1 MLPSLSSLAVWKTF
15 KLTAFNSISAIKQ
28 SVWNY
33 MADISSSLN
42 ELMSHSLMP
51 FTPFPQ
57 NLTVCLL
64 RDVAVISSVLFSNTI
79 KWSIFL
85 NISRGIVLRRVSKNH
100 IYDRS
105 AFVLLMA
112 WCRQETN
119 HYLKQCWQRL
129 MMPYGITRPRWVIW
143 RTCAIYFW

>member
-1 MLPSLSSLAVWKTF
+1 MLPTLSSLAVWKTF

-33 MADISSSLN
+33 MAVISSGLN
-42 ELMSHSLMP
+42 ELMSHILMP
-51 FTPFPQ
+51 FTTFPL
-57 NLTVCLL
+57 NLTLCPL

-79 KWSIFL
+79 KWLIFL
-85 NISRGIVLRRVSKNH
+85 NISSGIALRRVSKNH
-100 IYDRS
+100 ISDRS
-105 AFVLLMA
+105 ASVLLMT

-119 HYLKQCWQRL
+119 HYRNQCWQRL